1 MTGSERSESK
11 RHATQI
17 GLGGSDHRVRYR
29 ARHPAG
35 ASSPPVRAVLH
46 HQAVRDRAGLAVSYG
61 IVQNHLGMIDV
72 QSVAGQG
79 ATFTLTFPVLES
91 VPGSA

>member
-1 MTGSERSESK
+1 
-11 RHATQI
+11 
-17 GLGGSDHRVRYR
+17 
-29 ARHPAG
+29 
-35 ASSPPVRAVLH
+35 
-46 HQAVRDRAGLAVSYG
+46 VSYG
-61 IVQNHLGMIDV
+61 IVQNHLGTIDV